1 MTLSANLQFFWYI
14 WRLTKGRIAATAL
27 LSVLVSLT
35 EGLSLFMLIPIV
47 SSLSSS
53 NANIFEKI
61 PIIKNWIP
69 QFDIDLSV
77 MLVLFVLLVTFQA
90 ALAQFKMLYTQRLM
104 HKTLDRARLM
114 LFERIS
120 MANWAT
126 IAGKRTNDIN
136 HILRT
141 ETERMLNAANT
152 AQTLFQSIILLGV
165 YLIVAAAVSWQMT
178 LFAVAVGGL
187 LFGALYPIR
196 RRASNF
202 GKTMTVSFQEQN
214 HITMEF
220 ISGVRIAKLFTAEQ
234 RHINAFAN
242 QLESIRGG
250 VVEFLKISSLGTFIF
265 QVGTAAIAAGF
276 VWLSIRVFMLD
287 IAQICIMLV
296 VFIRIAPRF
305 NSIQEAVQTY
315 LTNGPAFISYSEA
328 LEYFSSNQE
337 EDQEILVKP
346 PGLKEKIELQ
356 DVSVIYH
363 ESDPPLLHAIDL
375 TIRAGQITAL
385 IGPSGSGK
393 STLADILLGLTL
405 PNKGTITI
413 DGMPISNG
421 NRRAWRS
428 SVACVPQ
435 DTFLLNATLRANLLI
450 GRETASEADLWRCLD
465 QANMGD
471 LIRSLPDGLDTNA
484 GDRGMRFSGGERQR
498 IALARALL
506 REPQLLVLDEA
517 TSALDWDNQTK
528 ITSAIRALRGKLTI
542 VTIVHSA
549 ALVEFAD
556 EVIALEAGRVISQG
570 SYADQKNDPDSPLSR
585 MLASD
590 GQ

>member
-1 MTLSANLQFFWYI
+1 MTFSSNLQFFWYI
-14 WRLTKGRIAATAL
+14 WQLTKGKIAATAFL
-27 LSVLVSLT
+27 AVLVSLT

-47 SSLSSS
+47 SSLSS
-53 NANIFEKI
+53 ADDNIFEKI
-61 PIIKNWIP
+61 PLVNKWVP
-69 QFDIDLSV
+69 QVNLDLSL
-77 MLVLFVLLVTFQA
+77 MLVIFVVLVTFQA

-104 HKTLDRARLM
+104 HRTLDRARLL

-120 MANWAT
+120 MANWAA
-126 IAGKRTNDIN
+126 IAGKRNNDIN

-178 LFAVAVGGL
+178 LFAVGVGGL

-196 RRASNF
+196 RRASSF

-220 ISGVRIAKLFTAEQ
+220 ISGVRIAKLFTSEQ
-234 RHINAFAN
+234 RHINAFAK

-250 VVEFLKISSLGTFIF
+250 VVEYLKVSSLGTLIF
-265 QVGTAAIAAGF
+265 QIGTAAIAAGF

-315 LTNGPAFISYSEA
+315 LTNGPAFLSYSEA
-328 LEYFSSNQE
+328 LDYFSSNQE
-337 EDQEILVKP
+337 EDQEIRVKP
-346 PGLKEKIELQ
+346 PVLAERVELK
-356 DVSVIYH
+356 DVSVVYND
-363 ESDPPLLHAIDL
+363 SDPPLLDAIDL
-375 TIRAGQITAL
+375 TIQAGRITAL

-405 PNKGTITI
+405 PFKGTICI
-413 DGMPISNG
+413 DGTQVSNG

-435 DTFLLNATLRANLLI
+435 DPFLLNTSVRANLLV
-450 GRETASEADLWRCLD
+450 GKETASEAELWKCLD
-465 QANMGD
+465 QANIGD
-471 LIRSLPDGLDTNA
+471 LIRSLPDGLETNA
-484 GDRGMRFSGGERQR
+484 GDRGQRFSGGERQR

-549 ALVEFAD
+549 SLLEFAD
-556 EVIALEAGRVISQG
+556 DVIALEAGRVVARG
-570 SYADQKNDPDSPLSR
+570 TYAEMKSDPSSPLSR
-585 MLASD
+585 MIAADSH
-590 GQ
+590 